1 MKCEATKSNKQW
13 GLLEISNPGFSL
25 AENPLKSDNQPMKNQ
40 EKKTP
45 LLDLVV

>member
-1 MKCEATKSNKQW
+1 MKCEATKSNNQW